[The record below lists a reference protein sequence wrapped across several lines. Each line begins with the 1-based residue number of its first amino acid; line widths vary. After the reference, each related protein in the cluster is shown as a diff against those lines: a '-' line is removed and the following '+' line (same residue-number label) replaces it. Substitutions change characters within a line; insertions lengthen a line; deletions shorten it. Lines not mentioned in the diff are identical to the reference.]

1 MEIIPAIMPEDFYHI
16 EDDVKAVAD
25 YVTTV
30 QLDIMDGKFIE
41 GKTWPFIKKND
52 AYFEKIQKEEAGLP
66 MWETVDYELDL
77 MIERP
82 ENSINEWLAI
92 GPKRII
98 LHLESLLDPV
108 ATLEDLAAVRDIVE
122 IGLSFDD
129 DVEVTELD
137 QYMEMVDFVQVM
149 GIDEIG
155 KQGQPFEV
163 RSLYN
168 IEYLHNKF
176 PDLPISVD
184 GSVNEDTIEKFR
196 AAGATRFV
204 AGSAVYDGIP
214 SENIKKLQ
222 SLLQ

>member
-1 MEIIPAIMPEDFYHI
+1 MPEDFYHI
-16 EDDVKAVAD
+16 EDDVKLVAD
-25 YVTTV
+25 HVTTV

-52 AYFEKIQKEEAGLP
+52 VYFEKIQKEEAGLP
-66 MWETVDYELDL
+66 LWEQVDYELDL

-82 ENSINEWLAI
+82 ENTLNQWLAL
-92 GPKRII
+92 GPKRIV

-122 IGLSFDD
+122 VGLSFDD

-137 QYMEMVDFVQVM
+137 QYMEMIDFVQVM

-155 KQGQPFEV
+155 KQGQAFEV

-176 PDLPISVD
+176 PDLVISVD
-184 GSVNEDTIEKFR
+184 GSVNEETIEKFKQ
-196 AAGATRFV
+196 AGATRFV
-204 AGSAVYDGIP
+204 AGSAIYDGIP
-214 SENIKKLQ
+214 SENIKNLRN
-222 SLLQ
+222 LLQ